1 MAVRT
6 INKNLERMSSLFKW
20 MRGKKKYNITYNPIE
35 GMSLNESG
43 TAKRV
48 PFTEA
53 ELSALFNSEEFQ
65 LGEFQNPYAYWLM
78 PLGLLTG
85 ARLGE
90 LAQLYLSDF
99 VVFDGIHCIN
109 ISDEQPDQKV
119 KNKNAKRLVPIHDKL
134 IEIGLLRYVE
144 FLRKKGETRLFPEI
158 NEGRDG
164 YAQTPSKWFQR
175 HKKKCGIVGKHTKVF
190 HSFRHT
196 FISTLLDSGIA
207 EHLVAKIVG
216 HETNLITGNVYWNQ
230 KNAKERKPIIDKYQP
245 PEKAW
250 SLIPKWEDVVI
261 GRRKGPRK
269 DKQVNL
275 PA

>member
-20 MRGKKKYNITYNPIE
+20 MRGKKKYNITYNPAE
-35 GMSLNESG
+35 GMSLDEG
-43 TAKRV
+43 DAAKRV

-53 ELSALFNSEEFQ
+53 ELSILFNSEEFQ
-65 LGEFQNPYAYWLM
+65 SREFQNPYAYWMM

-85 ARLGE
+85 ARLRE

-99 VVFDGIHCIN
+99 VVFDSIHCIN
-109 ISDEQPDQKV
+109 ISDEEPDQKI

-144 FLRKKGETRLFPEI
+144 FLRQKGETRLFPEI

-175 HKKKCGIVGKHTKVF
+175 HKKKCGIEGKHTKVF

-196 FISTLLDSGIA
+196 FISALLDDDVP
-207 EHLVAKIVG
+207 EHSVAKIVG
-216 HETNLITGNVYWNQ
+216 HETNLITGNVYWNG
-230 KNAKERKPIIDKYQP
+230 KDASKRKPTIDKYQP
-245 PEKAW
+245 PEKVW
-250 SLIPKWEDVVI
+250 TLIPKWEDVVI
-261 GRRKGPRK
+261 GKRKGPQKISR
-269 DKQVNL
+269 
-275 PA
+275 

>member
-1 MAVRT
+1 
-6 INKNLERMSSLFKW
+6 
-20 MRGKKKYNITYNPIE
+20 
-35 GMSLNESG
+35 
-43 TAKRV
+43 
-48 PFTEA
+48 
-53 ELSALFNSEEFQ
+53 
-65 LGEFQNPYAYWLM
+65 M

-90 LAQLYLSDF
+90 LAQVYLTDF
-99 VVFDGIHCIN
+99 VDFDGIHCID

-134 IEIGLLRYVE
+134 IELGLLRYVE
-144 FLRKKGETRLFPEI
+144 ILRQKGETRLFPEI

-164 YAQTPSKWFQR
+164 YAQIPSKWFQR
-175 HKKKCGIVGKHTKVF
+175 HKKKCGIMGKHTKVF

-196 FISTLLDSGIA
+196 FISALLDKGVA
-207 EHLVAKIVG
+207 EHLVARVVG

-230 KNAKERKPIIDKYQP
+230 KNAIERKPIIDKYQP

-250 SLIPKWEDVVI
+250 SLIPEWEDVVI

-269 DKQVNL
+269 GDTESW
-275 PA
+275 